1 MRSLSKSKI
10 IAYRQC
16 PKRLWLEIHKPEL
29 RDDSASQAVFAIGN
43 QVGDMAQEVY
53 NTDGSGVLIDINEIG
68 WPEAFARSGKLL
80 SEGKSIIFEAA
91 MKANGALALADVMI
105 PVQNDSAD
113 QGLSWE
119 MIEVKSAASV
129 KDYYRDDIAVQSYI
143 ATACG
148 VPLSSVSLAHI
159 DTSFVYQGD
168 GDYSGL
174 FHRADL
180 TEEAMSRHDEVEQW
194 LSGAHEIADRD
205 EEPDICTGSHCCSPF
220 NCSFIAHC
228 QSQEPQPAF
237 PISCLPRFSKANKER
252 LAADGITELKD
263 VPKSMLN
270 STQAMVQKNTLAGTT
285 YFDADGAAA
294 ELARESVEGAP
305 HYFLD
310 FETSNSAIPH
320 WKGTRPFQQ
329 VPFQF
334 SMHTLHPD
342 GTLEQETFLDLSG
355 DDPRRSFAEALVKA
369 CGDTG
374 PVFVYHASFEKT
386 VIRREA
392 IAFPDLADEL
402 SAIVER
408 VVDLLPIARDYYYNP
423 SQNGSWSIK
432 YVLPAICPDLHYSDL
447 EGVQDGQMAISAYQE
462 AIKPDTTP
470 ERKAEIHSQLDKY
483 CALDTLAMVRLW
495 EFFSGK

>member
-1 MRSLSKSKI
+1 MRNLSKSKI
-10 IAYRQC
+10 ISYRQC

-29 RDDSASQAVFAIGN
+29 KDDSASEAVFAIGN

-53 NTDGSGVLIDINEIG
+53 DTDGTGVLIDINEIG
-68 WPEAFARSGKLL
+68 WSEAFARSEQLL
-80 SEGKSIIFEAA
+80 CEGKSIIFEAA
-91 MKANGALALADVMI
+91 MRTKGALALADVMI
-105 PVQNDSAD
+105 PVPDDSGGK
-113 QGLSWE
+113 GLQWD

-129 KDYYRDDIAVQSYI
+129 KDYHRDDIAVQSYI

-174 FHRADL
+174 FHCADL

-194 LSGAHEIADRD
+194 LSGAHEVVARD
-205 EEPDICTGSHCCSPF
+205 QEPDICTGGHCSSPF
-220 NCSFIAHC
+220 ACPFIAHC
-228 QSQEPQPAF
+228 QSQEPQPEF
-237 PISCLPRFSKANKER
+237 PISCLPNFKKKAKL
-252 LAADGITELKD
+252 LADDGITELRD
-263 VPKSMLN
+263 IPKSMLN
-270 STQAMVQKNTLAGTT
+270 STQVKVQENTLAGTT

-294 ELARESVEGAP
+294 ELARETVDGAP

-310 FETSNSAIPH
+310 FETSNSAIPI

-334 SMHTLHPD
+334 SLHTLHPD
-342 GTLEQETFLDLSG
+342 GTLDQETFLDLSG
-355 DDPRRSFAEALVKA
+355 DDPRRDFAEALVKA
-369 CGDTG
+369 CGTTG
-374 PVFVYHASFEKT
+374 PVFVYNAGFEKT

-408 VVDLLPIARDYYYNP
+408 VVDLLPIARNYYYHP

-432 YVLPAICPDLHYSDL
+432 YVLPAICPDLHYSEL

-470 ERKAEIHSQLDKY
+470 ERKAEIYSQLDKY

-495 EFFSGK
+495 EFFSGR